1 MNFKH
6 AMIALA
12 ASASLMTGCLSST
25 AVFNPIETRTTQRIV
40 KLKMHTNLSETGS
53 DATRSSGINLDIFRA
68 KVMNSTSIRFVE
80 GNEDASLFISFTPVT
95 LEGLP
100 GLKKLVQGY
109 TIRVTENTGRVI
121 YIVSGRVVADQKHPD
136 QLAVEMNEIF
146 INKVIPVL
154 EGKKTGLEK
163 D

>member
-40 KLKMHTNLSETGS
+40 KLKMHTNLAEEGS
-53 DATRSSGINLDIFRA
+53 DATRSAGINLDIFRA
-68 KVMNSTSIRFVE
+68 KVMNTTGIRFVE
-80 GNEDASLFISFTPVT
+80 GNEDASLFISFTAVT
-95 LEGLP
+95 LDGLIF
-100 GLKKLVQGY
+100 KDLVQGY
-109 TIRVTENTGRVI
+109 TIRVTENTGKVI
-121 YIVSGRVVADQKHPD
+121 YIVAGRLVAPAKHPD
-136 QLAVEMNEIF
+136 QLAVEMNKIF
-146 INKVIPVL
+146 IEKVIPVL

-163 D
+163 E

>member
-12 ASASLMTGCLSST
+12 ATASLMTGCMSST

-40 KLKMHTNLSETGS
+40 KLKMKTDLAETGS
-53 DATRSSGINLDIFRA
+53 DATNSGGINLDIFRA
-68 KVMNSTSIRFVE
+68 KVMNTTTIRFVE
-80 GNEDASLFISFTPVT
+80 ANEDASLFISFTPAT
-95 LEGLP
+95 LEGLVF
-100 GLKKLVQGY
+100 KSIVQGY
-109 TIRVTENTGRVI
+109 TIRVTENTGKVI
-121 YIVSGRVVADQKHPD
+121 YIVAGRLVAPVKHPD
-136 QLAVEMNEIF
+136 QLAVEMNNIF
-146 INKVIPVL
+146 IEKVIPVL

>member
-40 KLKMHTNLSETGS
+40 KLKMHTNLAETGS
-53 DATRSSGINLDIFRA
+53 DATRSAGINLDIFRA
-68 KVMNSTSIRFVE
+68 RVMNSTSIRFVE
-80 GNEDASLFISFTPVT
+80 GNEDASLFISFTAATV
-95 LEGLP
+95 EGLIF
-100 GLKKLVQGY
+100 KDIVQGY
-109 TIRVTENTGRVI
+109 TIRVTENTGKVI
-121 YIVSGRVVADQKHPD
+121 YIVAGRLVAPIKHPD
-136 QLAVEMNEIF
+136 QLAVEMNNIF

-163 D
+163 E